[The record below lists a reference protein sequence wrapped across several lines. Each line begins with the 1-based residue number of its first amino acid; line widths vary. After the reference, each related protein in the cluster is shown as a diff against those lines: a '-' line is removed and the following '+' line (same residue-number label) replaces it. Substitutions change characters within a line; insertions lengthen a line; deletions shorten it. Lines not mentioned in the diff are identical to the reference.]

1 MKVLFP
7 FLVYQYF
14 KTVSSIDFYLRHFLL
29 HLFLFRFDIL
39 ILLRA
44 VIKYSPVAACVT
56 WPQNAQGRRRSLIYY
71 TEMQETAQS
80 CFDLDI

>member
-7 FLVYQYF
+7 TLVYQYF
-14 KTVSSIDFYLRHFLL
+14 KTLSSIDFYLWHFLL

-44 VIKYSPVAACVT
+44 VIKYLFTSGGMCDYHKMHKEDREA
-56 WPQNAQGRRRSLIYY
+56 
-71 TEMQETAQS
+71 
-80 CFDLDI
+80 